1 MTRMRPTDITH
12 TCQLH
17 SHTVFQTENM
27 QVQILEINGYSKKMK
42 AFKDSISQPYRN
54 MSTPLGKQ
62 KYSF

>member
-1 MTRMRPTDITH
+1 
-12 TCQLH
+12 
-17 SHTVFQTENM
+17 M